1 MIGQSALLSRLSS
14 YSLKDFPRAVLLC
27 GEHGSGKT
35 TLINE
40 VANSLGIDVVDITE
54 TISDELLDEI
64 NVSQTMRGYI
74 LNLGDL
80 DVRKQNILLKFI
92 EEPPVNAIVFL
103 ECADLGAV
111 LDTVSN
117 RCIRFELKPYSKDE
131 LRSFGSEEALEYCA
145 TPGQMQ
151 ELTPDILNDLKK
163 LVTSMLD
170 KDVISKASFVNVLNI
185 GIKAKAMG
193 YSVFERVLYH
203 ELKNMYI
210 DKASDDAYYKRALA
224 MLNDYSENLKKPN
237 ISKERATDFFAISLW
252 KEARR

>member
-1 MIGQSALLSRLSS
+1 MIGQSALLNRLLS
-14 YSLKDFPRAVLLC
+14 YSLEDFPKSVLLC

-40 VANSLGIDVVDITE
+40 VTEHLNIKAIDITE

-74 LNLGDL
+74 LNLSDL
-80 DVRKQNILLKFI
+80 DIRKQNILLKFI

-103 ECADLGAV
+103 ECADLGSV

-117 RCIRFELKPYSKDE
+117 RCIRFELEPYSKDE
-131 LRSFGSEEALEYCA
+131 LKSFGSEEALEYCV
-145 TPGQMQ
+145 TPGQMK
-151 ELTPDILNDLKK
+151 ELTADILSDLKK
-163 LVTSMLD
+163 LVASMLD
-170 KDVISKASFVNVLNI
+170 KNIISKASFVNVLNI

-193 YSVFERVLYH
+193 YSVFERVLHH
-203 ELKNMYI
+203 ELKNAYI
-210 DKASDDAYYKRALA
+210 DETGDSAYYKRVLA